1 MSSMVPYV
9 QCIRK
14 DGDNMSA
21 YLSKGVSFIILLL
34 QLGLVGF
41 SGVIAGVMIRV
52 MFSFSDRVGLGL
64 PDME

>member
-21 YLSKGVSFIILLL
+21 YLSKVSFIILLL

>member
-1 MSSMVPYV
+1 
-9 QCIRK
+9 
-14 DGDNMSA
+14 MSA

-41 SGVIAGVMIRV
+41 SGVSAGYVIRV